1 MNGSKAVGTKDT
13 PPCSQKVARVA
24 ALIGKSLA
32 PNIVA
37 QDSEGWQDAYK
48 PGEFNEIYQK
58 FLKDK
63 KNEGHTHHE
72 AMTLWKS
79 SVIRERLL
87 FGMSESQR
95 KKRRFDWNS
104 LEAFVGQL
112 LAAHWPGVWG
122 KSVQKN
128 TASIPPVNVLSERF
142 ANDMACS
149 PFV

>member
-1 MNGSKAVGTKDT
+1 MNGSNAVETKDT

-32 PNIVA
+32 PKVVA
-37 QDSEGWQDAYK
+37 KDSEGSQDAYK

-63 KNEGHTHHE
+63 KNEGHTHRE
-72 AMTLWKS
+72 AMTLWKP

-95 KKRRFDWNS
+95 KKRRFD
-104 LEAFVGQL
+104 
-112 LAAHWPGVWG
+112 
-122 KSVQKN
+122 
-128 TASIPPVNVLSERF
+128 
-142 ANDMACS
+142 
-149 PFV
+149 